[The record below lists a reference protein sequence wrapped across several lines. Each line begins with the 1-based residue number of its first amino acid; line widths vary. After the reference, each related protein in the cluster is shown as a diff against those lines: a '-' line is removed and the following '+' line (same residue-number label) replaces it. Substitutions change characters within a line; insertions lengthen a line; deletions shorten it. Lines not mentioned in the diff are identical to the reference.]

1 MLGEPYSH
9 RDERT
14 GPAIDLVH
22 AAVPPEELYARAG
35 LQHLPFNTLFQ
46 LTADRTA
53 GRLELADSFL
63 LIPDL
68 LTFWLTGHAAA
79 ERTNASTTGLLGVHS
94 GRWDTELIDRL
105 ELRPELFPS
114 LVAAGTDVGGLTP
127 SAARGVGTTA
137 ARVTTVG
144 SHDTAS
150 AIVAIPASGPDF
162 AYISCGTW
170 SLVGVEL
177 ERPVLSEAGR
187 LARFTNEGG
196 VDGRVRY
203 LHNVMGLWLLS
214 ECVREW
220 ERDGGSVTVPEL
232 VAQAA
237 ALEPLPGAVPVFDV
251 DDEVFLPPG
260 DMPARIS
267 AWLTTHDLPVPAS
280 RQELVRSILHSL
292 AAAYARSIRA
302 AAELSGTTVSVVHL
316 VGGGSQNS
324 LLCQLTADA
333 TGLPVLAGPV
343 EATAIGNV
351 LVQARSLGWVSGD
364 LEALRALVVA
374 SFPVVRYEPRGSRG

>member
-1 MLGEPYSH
+1 M
-9 RDERT
+9 
-14 GPAIDLVH
+14 
-22 AAVPPEELYARAG
+22 
-35 LQHLPFNTLFQ
+35 
-46 LTADRTA
+46 
-53 GRLELADSFL
+53 
-63 LIPDL
+63 
-68 LTFWLTGHAAA
+68 
-79 ERTNASTTGLLGVHS
+79 HS